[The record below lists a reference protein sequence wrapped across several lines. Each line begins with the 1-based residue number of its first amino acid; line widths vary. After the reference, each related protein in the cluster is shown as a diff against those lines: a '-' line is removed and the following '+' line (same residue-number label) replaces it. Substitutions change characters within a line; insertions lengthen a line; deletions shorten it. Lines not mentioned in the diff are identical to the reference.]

1 MHEPAL
7 KQKVFDGLDSSNA
20 DTQRAAVRISLEHF
34 LSDPK
39 PSPP

>member
-1 MHEPAL
+1 MP
-7 KQKVFDGLDSSNA
+7 

-39 PSPP
+39 TEPAVKSAFAK